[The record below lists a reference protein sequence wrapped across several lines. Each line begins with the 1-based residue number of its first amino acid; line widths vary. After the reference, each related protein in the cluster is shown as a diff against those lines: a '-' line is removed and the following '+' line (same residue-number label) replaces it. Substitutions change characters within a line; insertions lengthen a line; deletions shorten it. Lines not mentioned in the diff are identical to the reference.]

1 MKEISSNY
9 YVFYFSIKYIN
20 LVKFNNKS
28 EENFIHEKRKVK
40 RIKYKK
46 GNNEVG

>member
-9 YVFYFSIKYIN
+9 YVFYFCIIHVN

-28 EENFIHEKRKVK
+28 EEKFFHKKRKVK